1 VKPAAFRIRLHIHVG
16 SEHSLGPG
24 KAALLEAIRETGSI
38 SAAARALGMAY
49 RHAWELVDDL
59 NACFTPPVVESA
71 AGGRT
76 GGGAWLT
83 PFGAELLQR
92 FRAMEAA
99 AEAAIAPALAKLGPR
114 LAGPR
119 SRKRRAKRGAAARDI
134 VGRE

>member
-1 VKPAAFRIRLHIHVG
+1 MTHDFRIRLHIHVG

-38 SAAARALGMAY
+38 SAAARRLEMAY

-59 NACFTPPVVESA
+59 NACFTPVVVETT
-71 AGGRT
+71 AGGRA
-76 GGGAWLT
+76 GGGARLT

-92 FRAMEAA
+92 FREMETAA
-99 AEAAIAPALAKLGPR
+99 SVAIAPALGR
-114 LAGPR
+114 LAPR
-119 SRKRRAKRGAAARDI
+119 VAQSRGAGRRTKRARARLDI